1 MYILAIET
9 SCDDTCVAV
18 LKNDCVLSSVI
29 STQTSFHKKFGGVVP
44 RIAKQKHI
52 ELIDPCIEK
61 ALKKAK
67 INIEK
72 IDIFAVTY
80 GPGLA
85 IALEVGI
92 KKAKELAKKY
102 NKPLVAV
109 NHLEGHLLSPM
120 LKDSTGKLYFKTKVG
135 FPFISM
141 VVSGGHTEI
150 VLVKEIGKYKLLGQ
164 TLDDAAGEA
173 FDKVARLLKLG
184 YPGGPLISKVAE
196 TGDRKK
202 YVLPKPLI
210 KSDDL
215 NFSFSGL
222 KTSCLVNLRKI
233 YLNKKQK
240 EDKNFVIKKGDLN
253 YYDSK
258 DMFFSKQEISDF
270 AASFEKAVVDI
281 LVTKLVNAAS
291 KNKVEYVSIGG
302 GVSANNYLRKRIRKE
317 FLGKNIVLMP
327 DKRFCTDNA
336 AMIGIV
342 AYFKAQK
349 KQFVKDVDLLD
360 RVPTLNF

>member
-9 SCDDTCVAV
+9 SCDDTCVSI
-18 LKNDCVLSSVI
+18 LKNDCVLSSVV
-29 STQTSFHKKFGGVVP
+29 SSQTSFHKKFGGVVP

-52 ELIDPCIEK
+52 ELIDPCINK

-67 INIEK
+67 ITIEK
-72 IDIFAVTY
+72 IDVFAVTY

-92 KKAKELAKKY
+92 KKAKELKKKY
-102 NKPLVAV
+102 KKPLIAV
-109 NHLEGHLLSPM
+109 NHLEGHILSPM
-120 LKDSTGKLYFKTKVG
+120 LKNNKGNLYSKTKIG
-135 FPFISM
+135 FPFISLI
-141 VVSGGHTEI
+141 VSGGHTEI
-150 VLVKEIGKYKLLGQ
+150 VLVKKIGDYKLLGQ

-184 YPGGPLISKVAE
+184 YPGGPLISKFAE

-202 YVLPKPLI
+202 YILPKPLI
-210 KSDDL
+210 KEDNL

-233 YLNKKQK
+233 FLTNKQK
-240 EDKNFVIKKGDLN
+240 KDKNFVIKKGELS

-258 DMFFSKQEISDF
+258 EMFFSKKEISDF
-270 AASFEKAVVDI
+270 AASFEKTVADI
-281 LVTKLVNAAS
+281 LVAKLAKAVS
-291 KNKVEYVSIGG
+291 ENKVKYISIGG

-317 FLGKNIVLMP
+317 FLGEKVVLMP
-327 DKRFCTDNA
+327 DKKFCTDNA

-342 AYFKAQK
+342 AYFKAQRK
-349 KQFVKDVDLLD
+349 EFVKDIDKLD
-360 RVPTLNF
+360 RNPTLNF